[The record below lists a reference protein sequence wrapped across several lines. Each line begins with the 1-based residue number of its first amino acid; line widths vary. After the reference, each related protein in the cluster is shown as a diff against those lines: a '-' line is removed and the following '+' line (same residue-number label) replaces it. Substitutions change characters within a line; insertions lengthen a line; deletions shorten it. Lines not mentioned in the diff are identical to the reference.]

1 VEDNDLVN
9 DLSKLGFQL
18 LNNSNLQD
26 ANATLAEV
34 AKSNELRFWEG
45 FPVVLA
51 YSAEKGLLDYGDARR
66 RLDNNRDKNNLD
78 RLAAM
83 SLALYMNLGL
93 KFYWTKKLQ
102 EKLPAGSEGLL
113 KEYLAKLKEAADF
126 KVGEKTMSP
135 ARLKNVFN
143 SYYKQASSGLSSLLS
158 TKEQFGLEF
167 AMSQVFSPKQ
177 KELFLKK
184 LHNEKLNKTERE
196 YYSRVARK
204 KVQALANPELHN
216 LAQKLSKY

>member
-1 VEDNDLVN
+1 MDDSLYNRLTE
-9 DLSKLGFQL
+9 LGFPL
-18 LNNSNLQD
+18 FHNKELRD
-26 ANATLAEV
+26 VNATLAEM
-34 AKSNELRFWEG
+34 AKSTDLRLWEG

-51 YSAEKGLLDYGDARR
+51 NSAEKGLLDYGDARR
-66 RLDNNRDKNNLD
+66 WLEDNRDKNNLD

-83 SLALYMNLGL
+83 SLALYENLGL

-102 EKLPAGSEGLL
+102 EKLPEGSGGLL

-135 ARLKNVFN
+135 VRLKNVFN
-143 SYYKQASSGLSSLLS
+143 NYYKQARSGLNELLS

-196 YYSRVARK
+196 YYSRVVRK

-216 LAQKLSKY
+216 LAQKLSRY

>member
-1 VEDNDLVN
+1 MDESLYNKLTE
-9 DLSKLGFQL
+9 LGFPL
-18 LNNSNLQD
+18 FHNKEPRD
-26 ANATLAEV
+26 ANGTLAEM
-34 AKSNELRFWEG
+34 AKSTDLRLWEG

-51 YSAEKGLLDYGDARR
+51 NSAEKGLLDYGDAK
-66 RLDNNRDKNNLD
+66 RLLDDNRDKNNLD

-83 SLALYMNLGL
+83 SLALYKNLSL

-102 EKLPAGSEGLL
+102 EKLPAGSGGLL
-113 KEYLAKLKEAADF
+113 KEYLAKLKDAADF

-143 SYYKQASSGLSSLLS
+143 NYYKQASSGLSDLLS

-196 YYSRVARK
+196 YYSRVVRK
-204 KVQALANPELHN
+204 KVQALANSELNN
-216 LAQKLSKY
+216 LAQKLMRY